1 MPHNYSSLSPSGFET
16 LAADILSAAHSVAF
30 ERYGEGPDGGID
42 CKHVTAGG
50 DVWIGQAKRYKNVAA
65 LLWALPKEQQ
75 KMQVLKVPPKRYF
88 LVTACSLTPANKDT
102 ILQAMQP
109 FMRAPADI
117 YGADELYA
125 LLAQHPAIY
134 RKNYSLW
141 LHNIEQLTQYLSSA
155 HYARSDMV
163 HERLLTDAK
172 TYVAPKAQPTIIGQL
187 AKPKLEGQALLNLNS
202 STHWQWQWQW
212 QWHED

>member
-1 MPHNYSSLSPSGFET
+1 MSHNYSSLSPSGFET

-30 ERYGEGPDGGID
+30 ERYGEGLDGGID
-42 CKHVTAGG
+42 CKHVTAEG
-50 DVWIGQAKRYKNVAA
+50 DVWVDQAKRYKNVAV
-65 LLWALPKEQQ
+65 LLRALPKEQH

-88 LVTACSLTPANKDT
+88 LVNACSLTPANKDT